1 MEISFYFLILWKQ
14 NGAGGPVNR
23 PTSIPYREPPRTPYR
38 HAKKKRPPIC
48 LPPGYISGCMQGE
61 ILAGAKPL
69 VRVGR
74 NASRLPGEDG
84 LPRRPVPTNGHR
96 VGVQGSGIADDSS
109 VMTAWRW
116 NGRRP

>member
-1 MEISFYFLILWKQ
+1 
-14 NGAGGPVNR
+14 
-23 PTSIPYREPPRTPYR
+23 
-38 HAKKKRPPIC
+38 
-48 LPPGYISGCMQGE
+48 MQGE

-116 NGRRP
+116 NGRRTVIRTAARSFVGPGETHSPKR

>member
-1 MEISFYFLILWKQ
+1 
-14 NGAGGPVNR
+14 
-23 PTSIPYREPPRTPYR
+23 
-38 HAKKKRPPIC
+38 
-48 LPPGYISGCMQGE
+48 MQGE

-84 LPRRPVPTNGHR
+84 LPRRPVHR

-109 VMTAWRW
+109 VMAAWRW
-116 NGRRP
+116 NGRRTVIRTAARSFVGPGKTHSPKR